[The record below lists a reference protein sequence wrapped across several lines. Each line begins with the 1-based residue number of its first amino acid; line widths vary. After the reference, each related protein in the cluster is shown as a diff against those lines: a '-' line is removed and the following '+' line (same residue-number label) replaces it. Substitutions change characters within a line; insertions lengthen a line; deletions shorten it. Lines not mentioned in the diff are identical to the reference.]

1 VQEPGESEDA
11 RKIRRALDEA
21 RTERARLGDLG
32 RWSEADEA
40 VLVTLRK
47 VLDAAS
53 HEVIGTDLGGLVYV
67 AGSPRPGGSR
77 LRGNWGPVPPDRLH
91 AMCAMLLVNRGRE
104 PWTVVE
110 LAQRALESFGW
121 RDLGTFWYS
130 VLALAY
136 ADDTAAAGHHLDRA
150 MARSGWSAP
159 HPHSSGLAV
168 LRARVAALG
177 GDPQRAW
184 QLFEGALRQG
194 VVEQFTEVAVAWAI
208 AALVDLGDFDRA
220 EDLLL
225 AHGFANALDG
235 VVDRAEVLAARG
247 ALREATGRPQLAYE
261 DFTACGRE
269 LAGWGVTNPAVLAW
283 RSQAALCAAATDRRS
298 LALSFANE
306 ELFHAQLWGTP
317 QAVGSALRA
326 VALVSDEDR
335 DVKLLKEAADHL
347 ARSNARG
354 TLLRAR
360 YELGVKLSVCVRDE
374 DGQPVLEAARATAV
388 SMNSEAW
395 VNRIDGALRRWAGGA
410 TEGKLT
416 SQERRVLN
424 LARAG
429 LANKAI
435 AARLRLGNSTVEFH
449 LSNVYRKLRIAGRG
463 ELQALMMPV
472 W

>member
-1 VQEPGESEDA
+1 MLGSGESGDA
-11 RKIRRALDEA
+11 ERIRRALGEA
-21 RTERARLGDLG
+21 RTERERLGHLG

-40 VLVTLRK
+40 VLVTLRD
-47 VLDAAS
+47 VLAVAS
-53 HEVIGTDLGGLVYV
+53 DEIIGTDLGGLVYV
-67 AGSPRPGGSR
+67 AGSPRPGHRR

-91 AMCAMLLVNRGRE
+91 ATCAMLLVNRGRE
-104 PWTVVE
+104 PNTVVE
-110 LAQRALESFGW
+110 LAQRALESFAW

-136 ADDTAAAGHHLDRA
+136 ADEAGAAGYHLDRA

-184 QLFEGALRQG
+184 QLLDGALRQG
-194 VVEQFTEVAVAWAI
+194 VVDQFAEIAVAWAI
-208 AALVDLGDFDRA
+208 AALVDLGEVDRA

-225 AHGFANALDG
+225 AHGFAEALDD

-247 ALREATGRPQLAYE
+247 ALREATGRPHLAYE

-269 LAGWGVTNPAVLAW
+269 LTGWGVTNPAVLPW

-298 LALSFANE
+298 LALSLANE
-306 ELFHAQLWGTP
+306 ELLHAQHWGTP
-317 QAVGSALRA
+317 QAIGSALRA
-326 VALVSDEDR
+326 VALVSDEDM

-347 ARSNARG
+347 VRSNARA

-360 YELGVKLSVCVRDE
+360 YELGVKLSVRARDE
-374 DGQPVLEAARATAV
+374 DGQSALRAARATAAE
-388 SMNSEAW
+388 MNSEAW
-395 VNRIDGALRRWAGGA
+395 VNRIDAVLRRWAGAGA
-410 TEGKLT
+410 EAKLT
-416 SQERRVLN
+416 AQERKVLN

-435 AARLRLGNSTVEFH
+435 AARLGLGTSTVEFH
-449 LSNVYRKLRIAGRG
+449 LSNGYRKLGIAGRG
-463 ELQALMMPV
+463 ELRSFMMPV